1 MLVALYAIAVLTLGL
16 FLFAGVR
23 LLKLS
28 RPTEDDLSTREI
40 DPSRYRPMERLLRN
54 EDFLFLAARGVN
66 RRDIRSARSQRRCI
80 FRQYLRSLT
89 VDFGRIAGSLRIA
102 MVDSN
107 KARPDLAAALFRA
120 RMVFAY
126 ALVMMEMRL
135 SLHAIGWTGVAF
147 NVEPLIAA
155 LENMREQ
162 YQAIGALSPSAA

>member
-16 FLFAGVR
+16 FLVAGVR

-28 RPTEDDLSTREI
+28 RPTEDDLFAQEI
-40 DPSRYRPMERLLRN
+40 DPSRYKPMERLLRN
-54 EDFLFLAARGVN
+54 EDFLFLAACGVN
-66 RRDIRSARSQRRCI
+66 WRDIRRARSQRRGI
-80 FRQYLRSLT
+80 FRQYLRSLS
-89 VDFGRIAGSLRIA
+89 VDFGRIAGSLRLA

-107 KARPDLAAALFRA
+107 KPRPDLATALFRA

-126 ALVMMEMRL
+126 AVVMMEVRL

-147 NVEPLIAA
+147 NVQPLIAA

-162 YQAIGALSPSAA
+162 YEAMGALSPSAA